1 VLLGLQPLT
10 TTAYLLRVLP
20 ANIKTIAGMARSYNE
35 VRLYPKHTQDSLLRL
50 LKKTRYCSGIKG
62 PGELGIVVNALQYR
76 NPQAVFL
83 EQILIFSDVDFYR
96 GDSCTMENCLCLCAE
111 VAEWIAVEFGNYMS
125 RNQYDIS
132 NSNFSG

>member
-1 VLLGLQPLT
+1 M
-10 TTAYLLRVLP
+10 P
-20 ANIKTIAGMARSYNE
+20 ANIKTIAGMTRSYIE
-35 VRLYPKHTQDSLLRL
+35 VRLHPKRTQDSLLRL
-50 LKKTRYCSGIKG
+50 LQETRYGSGIKW
-62 PGELGIVVNALQYR
+62 PGELGIVVYALQYR

-96 GDSCTMENCLCLCAE
+96 GDSCAMENCLRLCAE
-111 VAEWIAVEFGNYMS
+111 VAEWIAVEFGIYLG